1 MAAQRVAAE
10 AAARHLPLEAA
21 MLCPFTGRRRAALK
35 DSLTVA
41 SSLAHIGRDPARFVA
56 PLLNAPGCAT
66 SAVPCATI
74 SNVQEFMRPLHDLAQ
89 VERLL
94 EDGTG
99 VVLEPG
105 ANVVRLGVAAH
116 DGDAS
121 GEVRVAVNQGEVEC
135 QPRHGGEL
143 DVEQHGIGGS

>member
-21 MLCPFTGRRRAALK
+21 MLCPFTGRRRAA
-35 DSLTVA
+35 
-41 SSLAHIGRDPARFVA
+41 SSLAHIGRDAARFVA

-66 SAVPCATI
+66 SAVPRATI

-105 ANVVRLGVAAH
+105 AHVVRFGVAA
-116 DGDAS
+116 
-121 GEVRVAVNQGEVEC
+121 
-135 QPRHGGEL
+135 
-143 DVEQHGIGGS
+143 